1 MKISYNTLK
10 RYIPNIKNPEELA
23 QDLIM
28 HTAEVEEI
36 IYEWKNFDNMV
47 LWEIKEINSHPDA
60 DKLKVCMVDIWGENT
75 QIVCGWTNLKLWQ
88 KVAVAKI
95 WATVSWHWQE
105 TITMK
110 KTKIRWVESNWMI
123 CASEEIWLD
132 WQFPA
137 ESSTEILDLSNIS
150 SNAWTPLNEAL
161 NKTEVILEVDNKAI
175 NHRPDLFSHI
185 GIIREIYAINWEK
198 FNFEY
203 EDKNFDSY
211 PDLWIKNEIPEV
223 VKRYIWLKILGV
235 KNIKTPDYIK
245 EVLEASWANSKW
257 LLVDLSNYSLY
268 MYGQPTHIFDADK
281 ISWNV
286 IVRYAK
292 SGEKFT
298 ALDDKEY
305 ELSENDIVIADNE
318 KILALGWIIWGKSSA
333 VSDETTNI
341 IIEAANFDQA
351 ILRMTWKRLGIR
363 TDSLNI
369 FEKDILTVSARWW
382 VSLIVSELE
391 KAFTDL
397 IFNAYSDIYPQKP
410 EQITIDFDL
419 DFINRLI
426 WKEYSK
432 ETASKILTNLGIKI
446 ENNKLIIPAWRKE
459 LNYKADIAEEIAR
472 IDWYDK
478 IEAKIPEIQLWAI
491 KQENIYKIKTISR
504 NFFVNR
510 GFYDMYTYSFV
521 NKDLIKKSNSNM
533 ENLVELKNSLSED
546 ATHMKDSLIQN
557 LLLSLE
563 KNIRDKKDLKLFE
576 IEKVFKKEENSE
588 IKEEYNIAWVITSNN
603 QVIYYEIQNLV
614 KDYLNT
620 IWINKISFE
629 KVSNKPWYAHWWR
642 TADLIVRWQKV
653 WIIWEIHPKIAKDFW
668 VNSKI
673 WFFEINLEKI
683 KDMAFSTVKAKE
695 ISNFQASNFDIS
707 FEITP
712 EIKWSKV
719 KTIIEKTDPKL
730 IEKVE
735 LIDIYKDKEKLWDN
749 TSITFKIYIWKMDSE
764 VKDEEKNNLISNII
778 KRVEKLWAKHR

>member
-10 RYIPNIKNPEELA
+10 RYIPNIKSPEEVA

-36 IYEWKNFDNMV
+36 IYEWQNFDNMV
-47 LWEIKEINSHPDA
+47 IWEIKEINSHPDA
-60 DKLKVCMVDIWGENT
+60 DKLKVCMVNIWEENT

-95 WATVSWHWQE
+95 WATVSWHWEE

-132 WQFPA
+132 GQFPA

-150 SNAWTPLNEAL
+150 SNAWTNLNEAL
-161 NKTEVILEVDNKAI
+161 NKTKVILEVDNKAI

-185 GIIREIYAINWEK
+185 GIIREIFAINGEK
-198 FNFEY
+198 FDYEY
-203 EDKNFDSY
+203 EDKNFNSY
-211 PDLWIKNEIPEV
+211 PDLWIKNKIPEI
-223 VKRYIWLKILGV
+223 VKRYIWLKISGV
-235 KNIKTPDYIK
+235 KNIDSPDYVK

-281 ISWNV
+281 VSWN
-286 IVRYAK
+286 ITVRYAK
-292 SGEKFT
+292 NWEKFI

-305 ELSENDIVIADNE
+305 ELTENDIVIADEE
-318 KILALGWIIWGKSSA
+318 KILALWWIIWWKSSA
-333 VSDETTNI
+333 VSEKTTNI
-341 IIEAANFDQA
+341 IIEWANFDQA
-351 ILRMTWKRLGIR
+351 VLRMTWKRLWIR

-397 IFNAYSDIYPQKP
+397 KFDAYSDIYPKKS

-419 DFINRLI
+419 NFINKLI
-426 WKEYSK
+426 WKNYTK
-432 ETASKILTNLGIKI
+432 ETAEKILKNLGIEIK
-446 ENNKLIIPAWRKE
+446 NNKLIIPNWRKE

-478 IEAKIPEIQLWAI
+478 IEAKIPEIQLWAV

-521 NKDLIKKSNSNM
+521 NKDLIQKSNSSM

-576 IEKVFKKEENSE
+576 IEKVFKKEKDSN
-588 IKEEYNIAWVITSNN
+588 IKEEYNLSWVITSNN
-603 QVIYYEIQNLV
+603 KIVYYEVQNLI

-620 IWINKISFE
+620 IWITKFSFE
-629 KVSNKPWYAHWWR
+629 KVSNKPGYAHWWR

-668 VNSKI
+668 VKSKI

-683 KDMAFSTVKAKE
+683 KDMAFSTVKTKE
-695 ISNFQASNFDIS
+695 ISNFQGSNFDIS

-712 EIKWSKV
+712 KIKWSKI
-719 KTIIEKTDPKL
+719 KITIEKTNPKL

-735 LIDIYKDKEKLWDN
+735 LIDIYNDKEKLWDN
-749 TSITFKIYIWKMDSE
+749 TSITFKIFIWKMDSE
-764 VKDEEKNNLISNII
+764 VKDEEKNNLITDII